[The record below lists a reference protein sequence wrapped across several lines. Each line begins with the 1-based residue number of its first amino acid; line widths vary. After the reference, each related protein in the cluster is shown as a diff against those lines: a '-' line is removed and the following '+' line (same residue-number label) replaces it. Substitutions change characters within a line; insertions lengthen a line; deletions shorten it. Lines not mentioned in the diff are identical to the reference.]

1 MAIPT
6 IINGSLLI
14 AVGCYGYFTGHPDAA
29 GVVSKTALIP
39 AWVGLT
45 LCVLGAAAVCEKCR
59 KHVMHL
65 AAMVGLLAGAGDAFQ
80 LVKTINNTTTAADVR
95 QLKIISMSA
104 TLVLCVIFVA
114 LCVRSF
120 IQARKNRQAG
130 TGN

>member
-1 MAIPT
+1 MALPT
-6 IINGSLLI
+6 IIIGILLI
-14 AVGCYGYFTGHPDAA
+14 VVGCYGYFTGHPDAA

-45 LCVLGAAAVCEKCR
+45 LVILGAAAFCEKCR

-65 AAMVGLLAGAGDAFQ
+65 AAMVGLLAAVGDGFQ
-80 LVKTINNTTTAADVR
+80 LIKTINNSTAAADVR

-130 TGN
+130 MGR